1 MSKSFD
7 YIYMEFSYK
16 TSMID
21 LVIRDALL
29 RGYEGYCDIAVEEGK
44 IIKIGRVEDRGD
56 VEINAEGRLVTE
68 SFVNPHLHLCKA
80 YTFSMIGE
88 EALEF
93 YHDESMASTLYAV
106 EVASKI
112 KEKYHEDWI
121 YENSRRAV
129 LEALKHGCTYIRAFI
144 DTDTKAKLEGV
155 KAVLKLREELKDYVG
170 LQLVA
175 FPQDGVLRDP
185 GSEDYIWKA
194 IEMGCDVV
202 GGIPW
207 IEYTEE
213 DMLKHIEKMFTI
225 AKYYDRD
232 VAMLT
237 DDVGD
242 PTLRTTEMLAIK
254 TIKEKW
260 IGRVTACHARAMN
273 LYTAHYFRRLI
284 HMLKHAYISI
294 VSDPHTGPL
303 HARVKE
309 LLSSEVNVALGQDDV
324 ADAYYPYGRNKMLE
338 VAFLASHILWMT
350 RPRDMEI
357 LYDMI
362 TKNGAKAM
370 NLKNYG
376 LREGGEANLV
386 ILNAKSVYEAIWYQ
400 AEPCYVI
407 SKGKIVVENS
417 EETKLYI

>member
-1 MSKSFD
+1 MV
-7 YIYMEFSYK
+7 
-16 TSMID
+16 D
-21 LVIRDALL
+21 LVIRNALI
-29 RGYEGYCDIAVEEGK
+29 RGYEGFCDIAVDGGRIVK
-44 IIKIGRVEDRGD
+44 VGRVRDKGE

-68 SFVNPHLHLCKA
+68 SFVNSHLHLCKA
-80 YTFSMIGE
+80 YTFLMIGE

-93 YHDESMASTLYAV
+93 YHGENMGKAIYAV
-106 EVASKI
+106 EAASKI

-121 YENSRRAV
+121 YENSRKAV
-129 LEALKHGCTYIRAFI
+129 LEALKHGCTYIRAFV

-155 KAVLKLREELKDYVG
+155 KAILRLREELKDYVVI
-170 LQLVA
+170 QVVA
-175 FPQDGVLRDP
+175 FPQEGVLRDP
-185 GSEDYIWKA
+185 GSEDYVWKA

-213 DMLKHIEKMFTI
+213 DMVKHIEVMFTI
-225 AKYYDRD
+225 AKHYDRD

-237 DDVGD
+237 DDAGD
-242 PTLRTTEMLAIK
+242 PMLRTTEMLAIK

-273 LYTAHYFRRLI
+273 LYTDHYFGRLI
-284 HMLKHAYISI
+284 YILKNACISI

-309 LLSSEVNVALGQDDV
+309 LLLNGVNVALGQDDV

-350 RPRDMEI
+350 RLRDMDM

-362 TKNGAKAM
+362 TKNGAKVM

-376 LREGGEANLV
+376 LREGGEASLV
-386 ILNAKSVYEAIWYQ
+386 VLNAKSVYEAIWYQ

-407 SKGKIVVENS
+407 SRGKIVVENS